1 MCAIPIEERRNI
13 NNSTILNYIIKKYIY
28 IYIFFLGSLLISES
42 GESVDSGYSEFQK
55 ENSFETNT
63 KALNQKPVLKVF

>member
-13 NNSTILNYIIKKYIY
+13 NNSTILNYIIKK
-28 IYIFFLGSLLISES
+28 IYIFFFILGSLLISES

>member
-1 MCAIPIEERRNI
+1 MCAKPIEEGRNV
-13 NNSTILNYIIKKYIY
+13 NNSTILNYIIKKIY
-28 IYIFFLGSLLISES
+28 IYIFILGSLLISES

>member
-13 NNSTILNYIIKKYIY
+13 NNSTILNYIIKK
-28 IYIFFLGSLLISES
+28 IYIFFIILGSLLISES

-55 ENSFETNT
+55 ENSFETKT
-63 KALNQKPVLKVF
+63 KALNQKPVLKAF